1 MDLPHL
7 LLGDGQIGAPDPQQV
22 GPERKCAV
30 AEVGV
35 FQRQPEG
42 DNFAGYRLIHFRH
55 DRLDGD
61 LGVGDIALVGQ
72 RSLLLHRRGK
82 CLHDGTRVDAAVG
95 IGKEPAY
102 FLLQRTQKVV
112 FLLKPPVK
120 DGLEIVGQ
128 QLPAP
133 RIGDRLQAVDE
144 LHRHVGGLRHLVNR
158 VAVQGLF
165 DGSVLPIGNGHQD
178 FGQVIGSAELK
189 RFSARQSIS
198 WLVPHNVV
206 DDVGGTRAATFNQ
219 GFEFRDAQVGA
230 YGLATAVSLAR
241 VASSQHFLSDVFVG
255 GLIGYQ
261 VGRHVFNERHNTN
274 LDDDLKVVAK
284 ETSRPNPNH
293 LASTYVP
300 LDSWVY
306 SAIERLLARGYI
318 NTAFAGLK
326 PYTRLSCARML
337 VELNS
342 NLEYHTDVPP
352 DIYQLKKSL
361 DAEFAEE
368 LGALEGR
375 PFESIRL
382 DTLYT
387 RITGISG
394 TPLTDSSHFGQTIF
408 NDEGRPYGEG
418 VSNITGF
425 SARAE
430 DGQFAFYVDGEY
442 QHAPSL
448 PAYPLSVREVI
459 AQVDQEPLQ
468 PAMPVNTINRFRLLD
483 TYTAVKL
490 LGLDFSVGKQSLWWG
505 PSESGSMLMSNNAE
519 PFWMIQAN
527 RTDPLYIPGMSKF
540 LGPFRSDF
548 YFGKLAGHDLFPV
561 GPYFFGQKVSFKP
574 TENLE
579 IGFTRDDVFAGE
591 GHVPLT
597 FGSFWNS
604 FTSFQNVPL
613 SVKFSRNDPG
623 ARHAEFDFT
632 WRVPKLHHYLTLYS
646 NSIVHDNVSAV
657 PRARAGVNPGIY
669 LTRFPKFPKLDF
681 RAEAAYTDAPAGTVQ
696 HGQFLYYEVVY
707 RDLYLNNGNLMGSW
721 VGREGN
727 GYQAWSTYSISPQSN
742 VQASFRYAKIS
753 KDFIPGGS
761 TQWDATVST
770 MLRIRKE
777 LQLKAFLQ
785 YESWLEPVVAPNRQR
800 DVTTSV
806 EFTWWPGLAAS
817 RPLSAR

>member
-1 MDLPHL
+1 MKNLLPVLAFWFFL
-7 LLGDGQIGAPDPQQV
+7 LSACFGTLAVAQQTPAPPGQIPAPSQAPTDSFYAPLSHPNETNFLQHLAADQKNILTSPFRLKPADAKWLAPVAGITAGLFVTDPDSSFAMKSAHSNALNIFSDA
-22 GPERKCAV
+22 GV
-30 AEVGV
+30 AAAAGLS
-35 FQRQPEG
+35 G
-42 DNFAGYRLIHFRH
+42 AGYFWGRITHNERAREAGVLATEAMLDVLPTQLAIQYGTGRLRPNQSNYQTNFFQ
-55 DRLDGD
+55 G
-61 LGVGDIALVGQ
+61 
-72 RSLLLHRRGK
+72 
-82 CLHDGTRVDAAVG
+82 GTSFPSNHAAV
-95 IGKEPAY
+95 IFA
-102 FLLQRTQKVV
+102 FASVV
-112 FLLKPPVK
+112 
-120 DGLEIVGQ
+120 
-128 QLPAP
+128 
-133 RIGDRLQAVDE
+133 
-144 LHRHVGGLRHLVNR
+144 
-158 VAVQGLF
+158 
-165 DGSVLPIGNGHQD
+165 
-178 FGQVIGSAELK
+178 
-189 RFSARQSIS
+189 AREY
-198 WLVPHNVV
+198 PNPY
-206 DDVGGTRAATFNQ
+206 
-219 GFEFRDAQVGA
+219 AQVGA

-241 VASSQHFLSDVFVG
+241 VASSQHFLSDVFIG

-284 ETSRPNPNH
+284 ETSRPNPKNM
-293 LASTYVP
+293 ASTYVP

-342 NLEYHTDVPP
+342 NLEYHTDIPP

-375 PFESIRL
+375 PVESIRL

-387 RITGISG
+387 RVTGISG
-394 TPLTDSSHFGQTIF
+394 TPLTDSSHFGQTII

-468 PAMPVNTINRFRLLD
+468 PAMPINTINRFRLLD

-490 LGLDFSVGKQSLWWG
+490 LGMDFSVGKQSLWWG

-548 YFGKLAGHDLFPV
+548 YFGKLAGHDLSPV

-597 FGSFWNS
+597 FGSFWTS
-604 FTSFQNVPL
+604 FTSFQNVPANI
-613 SVKFSRNDPG
+613 KFSRNDPG
-623 ARHAEFDFT
+623 ARHATFDF
-632 WRVPKLHHYLTLYS
+632 WYRIPKLRRWLTLYMDS
-646 NSIVHDNVSAV
+646 LVHDDTSPVAAPQRSAW
-657 PRARAGVNPGIY
+657 NPGIY
-669 LTRFPKFPKLDF
+669 LTHFPGLPKLDF
-681 RAEAAYTDAPAGTVQ
+681 KAEAVCTDPPVPQSNG
-696 HGQFLYYEVVY
+696 GFFLYYEVVY
-707 RDLYLNNGNLMGSW
+707 HNFYVNNRNLMGNW
-721 VGREGN
+721 IGREGK
-727 GYQAWSTYSISPQSN
+727 GYQAWSTYHLSPKSSI
-742 VQASFRYAKIS
+742 QAGFRYAKIA
-753 KDFIPGGS
+753 KDFIPNGT
-761 TQWDATVST
+761 TQYNANVSAI
-770 MLRIRKE
+770 LRVRPDLE
-777 LQLKAFLQ
+777 VRSFLQ
-785 YESWLEPVVAPNRQR
+785 YESWLVPVLAPTRQR
-800 DVTTSV
+800 DFAASV
-806 EFTWWPGLAAS
+806 GITWWPGLAFK
-817 RPLSAR
+817 RPLSAH